1 MLAATAKR
9 VVTSLNCSFLFSVLD
24 EDELEKARKEQE
36 VGSTGDNVSISSI
49 DAWKLQ
55 DFTNTR
61 LKLSIKSLALLMCQ
75 PEYKIAEA
83 KVSSLYTHVENKW
96 GDTRVDGTLGA
107 LTLDDLTPH
116 GSSLYPQR
124 FSTMG
129 RQVRYG

>member
-1 MLAATAKR
+1 MLDQDD
-9 VVTSLNCSFLFSVLD
+9 LD
-24 EDELEKARKEQE
+24 KARKEQE
-36 VGSTGDNVSISSI
+36 LGSTGDDVSISSI

-61 LKLSIKSLALLMCQ
+61 LKLSIQSLALLLCQ
-75 PEYKIAEA
+75 PEHEIAEA
-83 KVSSLYTHVENKW
+83 KASSLYTRVENKW

-116 GSSLYPQR
+116 GSGLYAQR

-129 RQVRYG
+129 RQVSRGWTLFL